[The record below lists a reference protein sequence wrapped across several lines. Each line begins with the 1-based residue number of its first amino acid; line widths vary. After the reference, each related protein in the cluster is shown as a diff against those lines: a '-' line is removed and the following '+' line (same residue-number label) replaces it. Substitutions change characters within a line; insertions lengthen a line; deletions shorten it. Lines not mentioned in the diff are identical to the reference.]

1 MKITITLDYSE
12 LQKIINESATMRS
25 LLSVEECPIIECKKR
40 FLSPMNVD
48 NMLDHQMKYSPG
60 SSKIAAV
67 KYLIDQAIKE
77 TALRDKLLS
86 LGCSFH
92 HETNKLDLIDAKHIV
107 EKYFY

>member
-1 MKITITLDYSE
+1 MKITITLDYGE

-48 NMLDHQMKYSPG
+48 NMLDHQVKYNPG

-67 KYLIDQAIKE
+67 KYLISQATDNTPLK
-77 TALRDKLLS
+77 DKLLS

-92 HETNKLDLIDAKHIV
+92 HETNKLDLIDAKHTV